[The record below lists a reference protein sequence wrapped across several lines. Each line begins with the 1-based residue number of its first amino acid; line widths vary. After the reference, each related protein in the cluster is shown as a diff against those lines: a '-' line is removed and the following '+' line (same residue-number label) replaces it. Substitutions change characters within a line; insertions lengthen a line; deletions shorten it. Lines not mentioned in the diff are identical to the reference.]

1 MNNEASLER
10 VVSSLIYRSCL
21 LLDEKKFE
29 DYLALC
35 ADNFHYTIT
44 TYSPEIR
51 AEMVWMDEDKASL
64 KKILDVLSRHN
75 SDHSP
80 LSRHATVYTI
90 DYDESKKEASV
101 VTGLQIFK
109 TSLDTGFAAQ
119 ILKERELKF
128 PVGVIRTLPI
138 SEFKGKQYDC
148 GRKACIRPS
157 LYACK

>member
-109 TSLDTGFAAQ
+109 TSLDGGETHLFAVAKCYDTVS
-119 ILKERELKF
+119 INDDKGAELLNRN
-128 PVGVIRTLPI
+128 VRLDTRML
-138 SEFKGKQYDC
+138 
-148 GRKACIRPS
+148 S
-157 LYACK
+157 LGSHIPF